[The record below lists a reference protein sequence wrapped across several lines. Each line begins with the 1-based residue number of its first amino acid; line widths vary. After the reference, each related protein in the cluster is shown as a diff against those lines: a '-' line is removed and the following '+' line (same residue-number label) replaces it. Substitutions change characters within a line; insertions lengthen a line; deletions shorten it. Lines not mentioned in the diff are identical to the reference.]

1 MMSARRPGTVCEQRE
16 ELREKAG
23 LEQPG
28 VKWRPDREQRRRWR
42 TLGGIATKGERQKA
56 GRVKPRVIHCWAC
69 YRHQSAVET
78 YICSVPD
85 VKGGGLA

>member
-1 MMSARRPGTVCEQRE
+1 MSARRPGTVCEQRE

-42 TLGGIATKGERQKA
+42 TLGGIARVRGRKQA
-56 GRVKPRVIHCWAC
+56 G
-69 YRHQSAVET
+69 
-78 YICSVPD
+78 
-85 VKGGGLA
+85 